1 MAAEAKIEN
10 AKPAFAMAKYFR
22 DVKAEFKKITWPSR
36 DNVVKTTGTVLGVM
50 AFFTVIIWLYDLIFS
65 NALMAIL
72 RLF

>member
-1 MAAEAKIEN
+1 
-10 AKPAFAMAKYFR
+10 MAKYFR